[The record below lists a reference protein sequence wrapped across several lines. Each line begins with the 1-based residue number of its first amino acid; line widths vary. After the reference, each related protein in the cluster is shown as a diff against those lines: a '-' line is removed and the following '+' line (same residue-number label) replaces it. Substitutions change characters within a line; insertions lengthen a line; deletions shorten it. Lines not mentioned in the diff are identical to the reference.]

1 MGTADRL
8 TVIATGAAIVMA
20 VVGGSCSTNA
30 RIGDLHARIDEV
42 RSDLGARIDEVRSD
56 LGARIDEVRSDLGA
70 RIDATNARID
80 DLRSDLG
87 ARIDETNVRID
98 RLETRLDGV
107 DGRLRNVEFAFGKVD
122 QRLLTLERV
131 LLPAPAD

>member
-1 MGTADRL
+1 MGAADRL

-30 RIGDLHARIDEV
+30 RIGDL
-42 RSDLGARIDEVRSD
+42 
-56 LGARIDEVRSDLGA
+56 
-70 RIDATNARID
+70 
-80 DLRSDLG
+80 G
-87 ARIDETNVRID
+87 ARIDETNARIDEVRTDLGARID

-107 DGRLRNVEFAFGKVD
+107 DGRLRNVEVAFGKVD